1 MKNISYDAVFVPDGA
16 PSSETYDV
24 FTLGAGVQWSEA
36 YTAAEAREHLLLGG
50 ISYGG
55 SVGAAGGWF
64 QGGGH
69 SALSPVYG
77 LGVDNVVQMTVVT
90 SAGDRLMVNA
100 YQHADLF
107 WALRGGGGST
117 YGITYAGFPS
127 LADDGWDGYGGVS
140 NSTLWFMY
148 ISPNVAWSEANQTWD
163 PFFAR
168 ASNAGLEVTT
178 AQTTYHPSFLS
189 FHDAFFSKSTGQ
201 NGFNVIIGSR
211 LIPKETYEENYEE
224 FANAMLRIPGMPWHL
239 VAGGRVSKADPES
252 TGLNPAWRDSAV
264 FDTVKKQQ
272 VIIRSV
278 TPGSGAYF
286 NEASPFE
293 EDFQYTFFGD
303 HYPRLKAI
311 KDQYDP
317 HSLFIVRQGWL

>member
-1 MKNISYDAVFVPDGA
+1 MEAPFWESYIHANGIIMETCYANTTTAGACEQGNVPIVAVDARTAEDIQAAVRFAVEHNLRMVVKNTGHDFIGRSAGRGAFMIWTHNMKNISYDAVFVPDGA

-117 YGITYAGFPS
+117 YGIVTSS
-127 LADDGWDGYGGVS
+127 L
-140 NSTLWFMY
+140 
-148 ISPNVAWSEANQTWD
+148 
-163 PFFAR
+163 
-168 ASNAGLEVTT
+168 
-178 AQTTYHPSFLS
+178 
-189 FHDAFFSKSTGQ
+189 
-201 NGFNVIIGSR
+201 
-211 LIPKETYEENYEE
+211 
-224 FANAMLRIPGMPWHL
+224 
-239 VAGGRVSKADPES
+239 
-252 TGLNPAWRDSAV
+252 
-264 FDTVKKQQ
+264 
-272 VIIRSV
+272 
-278 TPGSGAYF
+278 
-286 NEASPFE
+286 
-293 EDFQYTFFGD
+293 
-303 HYPRLKAI
+303 
-311 KDQYDP
+311 
-317 HSLFIVRQGWL
+317 